1 MVCLMKNVPQYDCP
15 LVPFLE
21 RNPYATLKIGMMTF
35 VQKCLVYTNTSKCIK
50 ISFRGLYILLFQIYI
65 YIYLSI
71 LILSLNALFT

>member
-21 RNPYATLKIGMMTF
+21 RNPYATLKIGMMTTF
-35 VQKCLVYTNTSKCIK
+35 VQKCLVYRNTSKCIK

-65 YIYLSI
+65 YLSI